1 MTVAVVIAFDV
12 AGQGP
17 VAVDAKVVKINSVVE
32 AIGLGSVAAKTAQLG
47 SLVRA
52 SAAIVAALVAAV

>member
-17 VAVDAKVVKINSVVE
+17 VAVDVKVVKINSVVE
-32 AIGLGSVAAKTAQLG
+32 AIGLGSVATKTAQLG